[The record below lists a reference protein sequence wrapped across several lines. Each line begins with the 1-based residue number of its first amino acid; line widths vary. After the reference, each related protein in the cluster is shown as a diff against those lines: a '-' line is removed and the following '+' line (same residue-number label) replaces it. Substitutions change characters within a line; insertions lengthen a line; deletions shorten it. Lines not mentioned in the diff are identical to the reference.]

1 MSGSTPFLVDT
12 AGRKFPLVGPT
23 TTLGRSRSCDI
34 FIPDRRTSRRHA
46 EARWD
51 GQTSTLCDLSSTNG
65 TFVNGRLI
73 ESSTT
78 LHDGDQISMGNAI
91 FTFRDPEATIRE
103 PDFPL
108 LVVDQTEG
116 PTGATPDVW
125 VNRKP
130 IHLSPKERALFDLLY
145 RNSDRVCSRRQIA
158 DAVWPE
164 YEAEVFDY
172 QIESLVKRLREQI
185 EPDPRS
191 PVLILTRRG
200 RGYLLVTSPVE
211 PA

>member
-12 AGRKFPLVGPT
+12 AGRRFPLVSPI

-51 GQTSTLCDLSSTNG
+51 GQTSALCDLDSTNG
-65 TFVNGRLI
+65 TFVNGQLI
-73 ESSTT
+73 KKPTT
-78 LHDGDQISMGNAI
+78 LHDGDEIIIGSAV

-108 LVVDQTEG
+108 LVIDGIEDPER
-116 PTGATPDVW
+116 PTPSVW

-130 IHLSPKERALFDLLY
+130 IHLSPKEKVLFTLLY
-145 RNSDRVCSRRQIA
+145 RNSNRVCSRQQIA

-164 YEAEVFDY
+164 YETEVHDY
-172 QIESLVKRLREQI
+172 QIESLIKRLREQI
-185 EPDPRS
+185 EPDPRN

-200 RGYLLVTSPVE
+200 RGYILITSPRE
-211 PA
+211 SA

>member
-1 MSGSTPFLVDT
+1 VSGSTPFLIDS
-12 AGRKFPLVGPT
+12 AGRKFPLIGPV
-23 TTLGRSRSCDI
+23 TTLGRSRSCDV

-51 GQTSTLCDLSSTNG
+51 GQTSTLCDLDSTNG
-65 TFVNGRLI
+65 TFVNNRPIKGP
-73 ESSTT
+73 TT
-78 LHDGDQISMGNAI
+78 LRDGDEISIGNAVL
-91 FTFRDPEATIRE
+91 TFRDPEATVRE

-108 LVVDQTEG
+108 LVVDGIEDPNG
-116 PTGATPDVW
+116 PTPSVW

-130 IHLSPKERALFDLLY
+130 VHLSPKEEVLFTLLY
-145 RNSDRVCSRRQIA
+145 RNSGRVCSRRQIA

-164 YEAEVFDY
+164 YETEVYDY
-172 QIESLVKRLREQI
+172 QIESLIKRLREQV
-185 EPDPRS
+185 EPDPRN

-200 RGYLLVTSPVE
+200 RGYLLTTSPPR